1 MRKASNCTHFHD
13 FFGDFMTWTTI
24 RPIGTKVL
32 VRLHKKRTHYGLI
45 EMPDDYRKQQESG
58 EIIAVGP
65 RAPKELKAGQIVYC
79 GKFNGR
85 EIESPDHDPEGEYR
99 VMNADHS
106 PPAPHVPDIYCI
118 LEPEGPIETE
128 LLRVGTDVSKAALP

>member
-1 MRKASNCTHFHD
+1 MS
-13 FFGDFMTWTTI
+13 WTTI

-45 EMPDDYRKQQESG
+45 EMPDDYRKQQESA

-65 RAPKELKAGQIVYC
+65 RAPKELRVGQIVAT
-79 GKFNGR
+79 GKWNGR
-85 EIESPDHDPEGEYR
+85 SIEPPDHDPEGEYR
-99 VMNADHS
+99 MLDSDHM
-106 PPAPHVPDIYCI
+106 PPMPHVPDLYGI

-128 LLRVGTDVSKAALP
+128 LLRVGTDVCKAALPS